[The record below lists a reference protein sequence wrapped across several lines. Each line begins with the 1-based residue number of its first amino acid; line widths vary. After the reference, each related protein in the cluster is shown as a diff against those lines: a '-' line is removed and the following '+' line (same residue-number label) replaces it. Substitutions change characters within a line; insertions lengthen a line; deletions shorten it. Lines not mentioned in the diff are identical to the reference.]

1 MAFLNKVASKNAP
14 EWIQYSAATS
24 NFLFNFESVISLL
37 WKCVMNHYVKETWKG
52 QTSFACQLLLS
63 LQLVFRRLNWCST
76 VFFFYNN
83 WCSTFLFGR
92 SSPTGLHLTNVC
104 HQLSYCVSL
113 SCSPDRACNT
123 ASRTIWTHENYSTS
137 ESDKQ
142 SNTTT
147 ILQHHQK
154 SCSGPPFHGRTNCI
168 SSAAQQPRP
177 HRHP

>member
-1 MAFLNKVASKNAP
+1 MNSVFSRHFEFLV
-14 EWIQYSAATS
+14 Q
-24 NFLFNFESVISLL
+24 L
-37 WKCVMNHYVKETWKG
+37 WKCNFTTLKVCHE
-52 QTSFACQLLLS
+52 S
-63 LQLVFRRLNWCST
+63 LRQRNLKRTDKFCLPTFVEPSARFPAAELVFN